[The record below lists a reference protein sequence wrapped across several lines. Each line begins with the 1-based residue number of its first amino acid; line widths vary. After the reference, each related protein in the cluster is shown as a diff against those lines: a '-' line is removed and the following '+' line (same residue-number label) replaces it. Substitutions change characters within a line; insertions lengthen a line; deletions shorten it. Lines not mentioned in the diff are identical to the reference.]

1 MGAAR
6 ALAAAAVVG
15 STWYVLGG
23 QGADG
28 ELLYISLYLLYISL
42 YLGGQGADGELL
54 QPRPQP

>member
-15 STWYVLGG
+15 GKWYV
-23 QGADG
+23 
-28 ELLYISLYLLYISL
+28 
-42 YLGGQGADGELL
+42 LGGQGADGELL